1 MVRQKG
7 QNFKPFLFM
16 KFAIFFENVIA
27 LLLSVHSYEINI
39 KFRVILSARPC
50 KKCSSGHRK
59 PNTFP
64 TYFLEHTAYFL
75 YRNTPG
81 THRKYK
87 AFYEN
92 WKTRLKCCTEPVVF
106 NRGQS
111 SGTCPVG
118 WAGGICPVGWAGT
131 VCTALTSKQ

>member
-7 QNFKPFLFM
+7 QNFKPFLYM

-39 KFRVILSARPC
+39 KFRVTLSARTC

-64 TYFLEHTAYFL
+64 TYFL